1 MTIVLSPEIEAALA
15 AQAERRGLTPDQLAN
30 EILKDNL
37 RDANGAGQ
45 IAVNGSSIEA
55 EEPEEELAEGTLAD
69 LLAGR
74 IGVVKGS
81 GEAFSQNCGE
91 RFTEY
96 VVKKHREGKL

>member
-15 AQAERRGLTPDQLAN
+15 AQAERRGLTPDQLVN

-55 EEPEEELAEGTLAD
+55 EEPEEELAEGTMYD
-69 LLAGR
+69 LLKPY
-74 IGVVKGS
+74 IGIVNGS
-81 GEAFSQNCGE
+81 DEALSQNCGE